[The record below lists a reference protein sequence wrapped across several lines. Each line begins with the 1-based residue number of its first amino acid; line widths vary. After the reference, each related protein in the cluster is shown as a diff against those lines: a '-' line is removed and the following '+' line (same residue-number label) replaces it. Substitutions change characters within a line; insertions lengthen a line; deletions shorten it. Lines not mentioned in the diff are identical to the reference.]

1 MKKKF
6 NLNVS
11 NDSVVAVEYIMQKPS
26 GLVVVGKVLAG
37 SVTKGDTVS
46 IQANGKEPISDEI
59 VRIESYGN
67 EIIIAGAN
75 KEIGILLKKAS
86 KDKLVQYFS

>member
-1 MKKKF
+1 MKATF
-6 NLNVS
+6 NLNGNNS
-11 NDSVVAVEYIMQKPS
+11 AIVAVEYIMQKPS

-67 EIIIAGAN
+67 EIIIAGVN
-75 KEIGILLKKAS
+75 KEIGILLKNTS
-86 KDKLVQYFS
+86 KEKLAQYFS